1 VLCCLSSTGDRQ
13 FLGLA
18 STTAGETDNKVE
30 GAAARGVAVTEKA
43 RACSSACVATQPFC
57 AGLLSLTEM
66 LIAGPPENA
75 PRFDLKGPLANTV
88 QRLASLGSDAA
99 APGDSRLYDPTG
111 AALLLLEVTSVTP
124 FQGASRPTWLQFRGN
139 LAAMQ
144 LEQLIVEPSPPPFP
158 IYPDPTEEL
167 LRAHVATSDRD
178 PAVAHILGVLAGY
191 AYGNTAS
198 VATMASRLGMAGSS
212 CLRINETV
220 DAMFIFSTAY
230 LIQSRCGRVAV
241 LCYRGTETSNL
252 VNWLG
257 DADVGSHTVDVGGEP
272 LSVHSGFYRNMRA
285 TLWPVIER
293 LHAAARGEPLP
304 GATGKVEHPLE
315 ALYVAGHSLG
325 GAMAVLFALCLAGQE
340 DHRGLR
346 GKLRAVY
353 TFGQPLAVGEPL
365 PRAASALEDRVYRHV
380 YERDVVPSL
389 PPAAW
394 GHLQHFGHEYH
405 YSDRQWRRRDR
416 ATVQLASFREAG
428 RSLLGM
434 LAPVKRR
441 RALRYTMEDHAP
453 HHYIS
458 ALRPAG
464 RATEFGDYG

>member
-1 VLCCLSSTGDRQ
+1 
-13 FLGLA
+13 
-18 STTAGETDNKVE
+18 
-30 GAAARGVAVTEKA
+30 
-43 RACSSACVATQPFC
+43 
-57 AGLLSLTEM
+57 
-66 LIAGPPENA
+66 
-75 PRFDLKGPLANTV
+75 
-88 QRLASLGSDAA
+88 
-99 APGDSRLYDPTG
+99 
-111 AALLLLEVTSVTP
+111 
-124 FQGASRPTWLQFRGN
+124 
-139 LAAMQ
+139 MQ
-144 LEQLIVEPSPPPFP
+144 LERLFVEQSPPPFP

-191 AYGNTAS
+191 AYGNSAT

-212 CLRINETV
+212 CLSISETV

-230 LIQSRCGRVAV
+230 LLQSRCGRVAV

-257 DADVGSHTVDVGGEP
+257 DADVGSHTVEIGGTW

-285 TLWPVIER
+285 TLWPVLER
-293 LHAAARGEPLP
+293 LHAAARGESLVD
-304 GATGKVEHPLE
+304 ATGQVGHPLE

-340 DHRGLR
+340 EHRVLGE
-346 GKLRAVY
+346 KLRAVY
-353 TFGQPLAVGEPL
+353 TFGQPLAVGGPL
-365 PRAASALEDRVYRHV
+365 PRAASVLEDRVYRHV
-380 YERDVVPSL
+380 YARDVVPSL
-389 PPAAW
+389 PPAVW
-394 GHLQHFGHEYH
+394 GHLEHFGLEFH
-405 YSDRQWRRRDR
+405 YSNRQWRRRDC
-416 ATVQLASFREAG
+416 ATVQLASVREAG

-441 RALRYTMEDHAP
+441 GALRYTMEDHAP

-458 ALRPAG
+458 ALRPPG